1 MPIGNG
7 AVLIGMSE
15 RSQGRMIEQI
25 AKALFAK
32 GAADRVIACVM
43 TKDRAHMHLD
53 TVFTLLDRDKAT
65 AFPKVVG
72 NIRAISLRPG
82 DGDGFHVTV
91 EDDFIGAVAN
101 ALGVPKLHVVETGGD
116 QYQQEREQW
125 DDGNNVVAL
134 EPGVVVAY
142 ERNTYTI
149 AKMRQAGVEVVDDRG
164 LRARQGPRRRALHD
178 LSAAAGSDLGATPW
192 LAETNTSRWVSAPSW
207 RSPSSPCSPGP
218 ATTLASTTATVI
230 RRTSP
235 KSSPTARPSRR
246 KATPSPPTATLPL
259 RRRRHL
265 GVSSMDD
272 TSGEKVS
279 GPRPPSFL
287 DALAPV
293 LVLIGLLTL
302 TIVLFGTAAADG
314 PLQVAL
320 FTSAVFAGLVAFKN
334 GYTAA
339 TLREAAIGGI
349 SSAMGAL
356 FILLAVG
363 ALIGTWNMAGT
374 IPTVVS
380 YGIAILKPAIF
391 YAAVAL
397 ICAVVGAVT
406 GSSWTTAG
414 TLGVAFIGMAPI
426 LGLSTTIA
434 AGAIISGAYMGDKM
448 SPLSETTVL
457 VPSLVGGVTVN
468 EHIRGMLWTVVPS
481 FVLAFV
487 VFVVIG
493 VVDDPASSA
502 VGTDAARDVLATAFN
517 ISPVN
522 LLPLVV
528 LIAVT
533 LWRVP
538 PFLAIYAVALF
549 SGILACFTQRDAVE
563 AFVDEPGQGTLLTSI
578 EAIYQ
583 SMATGFVSASGNET
597 IDALFSRGGMASM
610 LTTVWLI
617 LGAMCFAAIMEE
629 AGFLNRLIAPLVRVA
644 HSDRALISSV
654 AGTAIGL
661 NVVAGDQY
669 VADVLPSRV
678 YRAEFARRGL
688 APRMLSRTVE
698 DTGTV
703 TSPLVPWNSCGAYMT
718 GVLGVPTI
726 EYLPFAFFNLFN
738 PFIALAYAFTG
749 FRIERLPPADAPVID
764 GNGAV
769 PRWRNDFLH
778 SLPKET
784 VMSNDVQ
791 ATGDGAV
798 DGRTCR

>member
-1 MPIGNG
+1 MSVTGN
-7 AVLIGMSE
+7 E
-15 RSQGRMIEQI
+15 R
-25 AKALFAK
+25 
-32 GAADRVIACVM
+32 
-43 TKDRAHMHLD
+43 
-53 TVFTLLDRDKAT
+53 
-65 AFPKVVG
+65 P
-72 NIRAISLRPG
+72 
-82 DGDGFHVTV
+82 
-91 EDDFIGAVAN
+91 
-101 ALGVPKLHVVETGGD
+101 
-116 QYQQEREQW
+116 
-125 DDGNNVVAL
+125 
-134 EPGVVVAY
+134 
-142 ERNTYTI
+142 
-149 AKMRQAGVEVVDDRG
+149 
-164 LRARQGPRRRALHD
+164 
-178 LSAAAGSDLGATPW
+178 
-192 LAETNTSRWVSAPSW
+192 
-207 RSPSSPCSPGP
+207 P
-218 ATTLASTTATVI
+218 A
-230 RRTSP
+230 
-235 KSSPTARPSRR
+235 
-246 KATPSPPTATLPL
+246 
-259 RRRRHL
+259 
-265 GVSSMDD
+265 
-272 TSGEKVS
+272 
-279 GPRPPSFL
+279 GPRPPTLL
-287 DALAPV
+287 DALTPV
-293 LVLIGLLTL
+293 VVLIGLLTL
-302 TIVLFGTAAADG
+302 TIILFGTAAADG

-339 TLREAAIGGI
+339 NLREAAIGGV

-468 EHIRGMLWTVVPS
+468 EHIRGMVWTVVPS
-481 FVLAFV
+481 FVLALAGFL
-487 VFVVIG
+487 VIG
-493 VVDDPASSA
+493 LFDDPSSSA
-502 VGTDAARDVLATAFN
+502 VDADAARDVLATAFN
-517 ISPVN
+517 ISPIN
-522 LLPLVV
+522 LLPLALLV
-528 LIAVT
+528 AVT
-533 LWRVP
+533 FWRVP
-538 PFLAIYAVALF
+538 PFLAVYAVALF
-549 SGILACFTQRDAVE
+549 SGILGCITQPEAVE

-583 SMATGFVSASGNET
+583 SMATGFVSASGNDT

-629 AGFLNRLIAPLVRVA
+629 AGFLHRLIAPLVRVA
-644 HSDRALISSV
+644 RSDRALIGSV
-654 AGTAIGL
+654 AATAVGL

-678 YRAEFARRGL
+678 YRTEFARRGL

-703 TSPLVPWNSCGAYMT
+703 TSPLVPWNSCGAYMA

-726 EYLPFAFFNLFN
+726 EYLSFAFFNILN
-738 PFIALAYAFTG
+738 PLVALAYAFTG
-749 FRIERLPPADAPVID
+749 FRIEHVEAAPAPVPVTD
-764 GNGAV
+764 GD
-769 PRWRNDFLH
+769 PPPMD
-778 SLPKET
+778 ET
-784 VMSNDVQ
+784 LT
-791 ATGDGAV
+791 ATGEEDHV
-798 DGRTCR
+798 D